1 MKRVLYF
8 ISALALSAVL
18 FSCATTSGIDD
29 GSPYKRMK
37 YNEKAYNKAFDEGN
51 YDVCISMLRGRNKN
65 DSDIKDNLDIGM
77 LCFMNG
83 DYEESNRVLD
93 KTDSLMTEAF
103 TKSISRETGA
113 AVLNENIAAYG
124 GNVYEYL
131 LINSMK
137 ALNFIQL
144 GDMEN
149 AIVELNRGAMK
160 ENQYLQKYGEIMLT
174 DSVSKE
180 EDEEFNKATGTLK
193 LDLTQYKSETPKKP
207 TKNDLYQD
215 SALMRY
221 LSLILYT
228 ANGDRSSAEVDAKVV
243 ASLGSKIDLSE
254 DVNIPSGKGRLDVL
268 ALSDFIGQRH
278 EAKFETPRVLPFYIP
293 VEGAAPIFF
302 KLKFVWPEYSGQE
315 PGVTAIVAE
324 LLDSDEKKQTTV
336 IEDFDQALSKDV
348 RLKANKAFTRSMI
361 RSITKKSTAL
371 LSATGG
377 MVAAKKIAQ
386 TGGPAGIAAQ
396 ATYLSLFHAADEV
409 IDLIDKSETADLRQG
424 VYLPRI
430 ASGTGFTVAPG
441 SYSVRVT
448 YFKNSEIVHQEN
460 ISDIKVK
467 AGKPTLVVS
476 SCLRKK

>member
-1 MKRVLYF
+1 M
-8 ISALALSAVL
+8 A
-18 FSCATTSGIDD
+18 
-29 GSPYKRMK
+29 
-37 YNEKAYNKAFDEGN
+37 
-51 YDVCISMLRGRNKN
+51 
-65 DSDIKDNLDIGM
+65 NLT
-77 LCFMNG
+77 C
-83 DYEESNRVLD
+83 
-93 KTDSLMTEAF
+93 
-103 TKSISRETGA
+103 
-113 AVLNENIAAYG
+113 
-124 GNVYEYL
+124 
-131 LINSMK
+131 
-137 ALNFIQL
+137 
-144 GDMEN
+144 
-149 AIVELNRGAMK
+149 
-160 ENQYLQKYGEIMLT
+160 
-174 DSVSKE
+174 
-180 EDEEFNKATGTLK
+180 
-193 LDLTQYKSETPKKP
+193 
-207 TKNDLYQD
+207 
-215 SALMRY
+215 
-221 LSLILYT
+221 
-228 ANGDRSSAEVDAKVV
+228 SSAEVDAKVV

-430 ASGTGFTVAPG
+430 ASGTGFTVTPG

-448 YFKNSEIVHQEN
+448 YYKNSEIVHQEN
-460 ISDIKVK
+460 ISDILVK